1 MQITDLLVSAGLV
14 SDRSSARRALAQGAV
29 KINGVKNTDI
39 RLDVP
44 AGEVVSLQV
53 GKTKS
58 VSGFV
63 VPKDPLAIAFDIL
76 LENK

>member
-1 MQITDLLVSAGLV
+1 MKITDLLVSAGLV

-29 KINGVKNTDI
+29 KVNDVKTMDI

-44 AGEVVSLQV
+44 VGDVVSLRV
-53 GKTKS
+53 GKKS

-63 VPKDPLAIAFDIL
+63 VPKDPLTVAFDIL